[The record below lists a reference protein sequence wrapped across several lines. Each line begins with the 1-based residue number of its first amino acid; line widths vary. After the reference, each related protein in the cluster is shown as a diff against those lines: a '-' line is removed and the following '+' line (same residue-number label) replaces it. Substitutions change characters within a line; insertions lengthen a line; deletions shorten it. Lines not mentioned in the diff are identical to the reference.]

1 MPSDSDSR
9 AGDNAENSNQPE
21 AGNQL
26 PARAQET
33 QRAESP
39 QNRTAPDVTSQ
50 GVSPQGVPSQADDD
64 EHLIEL
70 WLHGKSPNTQE
81 AYERDLFQFIDYVDL
96 PLRHVR
102 LGDLQDWADHLE
114 AQGLAPATRSRK
126 LGTVKSLF
134 SFGHRIGYLIYNVGA
149 AISGP
154 KVPNRLA
161 ERILPEEKLQRIIAL
176 EADLR
181 NHALLRLF
189 YVSGGRVSEVADLH
203 WRALQERSI
212 SEGKITGQV
221 TFQGKG
227 EKTRSVLLTP
237 STWDV
242 LVALNYEEMGAG
254 FGAPSDAV
262 FRSQKTDGPLS
273 RSQLWRIVRKATR
286 NAGIKEDVSP
296 HWFRHAHASHALD
309 RGAPAHLVQQTLGHQ
324 SLATT
329 SRYTHAR
336 PDDSSGQYLGM

>member
-1 MPSDSDSR
+1 MPSDPSNR
-9 AGDNAENSNQPE
+9 ADDNAEDPNQPG

-26 PARAQET
+26 PAPAQES
-33 QRAESP
+33 QRAASP

-64 EHLIEL
+64 GHLIEL

-81 AYERDLFQFIDYVDL
+81 AYERDLFQFIDFADL

-134 SFGHRIGYLIYNVGA
+134 SFGHRIGYLTYYVGA

-176 EADLR
+176 ESDLR

-203 WRALQERSI
+203 WRSA
-212 SEGKITGQV
+212 
-221 TFQGKG
+221 
-227 EKTRSVLLTP
+227 
-237 STWDV
+237 
-242 LVALNYEEMGAG
+242 GA
-254 FGAPSDAV
+254 
-262 FRSQKTDGPLS
+262 
-273 RSQLWRIVRKATR
+273 
-286 NAGIKEDVSP
+286 
-296 HWFRHAHASHALD
+296 
-309 RGAPAHLVQQTLGHQ
+309 
-324 SLATT
+324 
-329 SRYTHAR
+329 
-336 PDDSSGQYLGM
+336 

>member
-9 AGDNAENSNQPE
+9 AGDNAEDMNHPE

-26 PARAQET
+26 PAPAQEI
-33 QRAESP
+33 QRAASP

-50 GVSPQGVPSQADDD
+50 GMPSHGVSPQGVPSQADDD

-81 AYERDLFQFIDYVDL
+81 AYERDLFQFIDFVDL

-102 LGDLQDWADHLE
+102 LGDLQDWADNLE

-161 ERILPEEKLQRIIAL
+161 ERILPR
-176 EADLR
+176 
-181 NHALLRLF
+181 
-189 YVSGGRVSEVADLH
+189 
-203 WRALQERSI
+203 RSSSASSPWSPI
-212 SEGKITGQV
+212 SV
-221 TFQGKG
+221 T
-227 EKTRSVLLTP
+227 TRSSGF
-237 STWDV
+237 ST
-242 LVALNYEEMGAG
+242 
-254 FGAPSDAV
+254 
-262 FRSQKTDGPLS
+262 
-273 RSQLWRIVRKATR
+273 
-286 NAGIKEDVSP
+286 
-296 HWFRHAHASHALD
+296 
-309 RGAPAHLVQQTLGHQ
+309 
-324 SLATT
+324 
-329 SRYTHAR
+329 
-336 PDDSSGQYLGM
+336 

>member
-1 MPSDSDSR
+1 MPSDPSSSNVDNNTATSAAEDSR
-9 AGDNAENSNQPE
+9 MDAIDLQTTDES
-21 AGNQL
+21 L
-26 PARAQET
+26 PAPIA
-33 QRAESP
+33 S
-39 QNRTAPDVTSQ
+39 DDTSASGQ
-50 GVSPQGVPSQADDD
+50 PSRGIPSQADDD
-64 EHLIEL
+64 GHLIEL
-70 WLHGKSPNTQE
+70 WLHGKSENTQE
-81 AYERDLFQFIDYVDL
+81 AYQRDLFQFIDHVDL
-96 PLRHVR
+96 PLPHVR

-114 AQGLAPATRSRK
+114 ARGLAPATRSRK

-176 EADLR
+176 ESDLR

-189 YVSGGRVSEVADLH
+189 YVSGGRVSEVADLR
-203 WRALQERSI
+203 WRALQERRA
-212 SEGKITGQV
+212 EADTITGQV

-227 EKTRSVLLTP
+227 EKTRTVLLT
-237 STWDV
+237 SATWDV
-242 LVALNYEEMGAG
+242 LVALSHEEMSQG
-254 FGAPSDAV
+254 FGALEDAV

-273 RSQLWRIVRKATR
+273 RSQLWRIVRGATR

>member
-1 MPSDSDSR
+1 MPSDSSSSNVDKKTTTP
-9 AGDNAENSNQPE
+9 AAEDGGTDATDLQTTGES
-21 AGNQL
+21 L
-26 PARAQET
+26 PASVTPRG
-33 QRAESP
+33 
-39 QNRTAPDVTSQ
+39 APGS
-50 GVSPQGVPSQADDD
+50 GPPSRGVPSQADDD
-64 EHLIEL
+64 GHLIEL
-70 WLHGKSPNTQE
+70 WLHGKSKNTQE
-81 AYERDLFQFIDYVDL
+81 AYQRDLFQFIDYVDL
-96 PLRHVR
+96 PLPHVR

-114 AQGLAPATRSRK
+114 ARGLAPATRSRK

-134 SFGHRIGYLIYNVGA
+134 SFGHRIGYLVYNVGA

-176 EADLR
+176 EEDLR

-189 YVSGGRVSEVADLH
+189 YVSGGRVSEVADLR
-203 WRALQERSI
+203 WRALQERRAQN
-212 SEGKITGQV
+212 GKITGQV

-227 EKTRSVLLTP
+227 EKTRSVLLT
-237 STWDV
+237 SATWDV
-242 LVALNYEEMGAG
+242 LVSLSHEEMSQG
-254 FGAPSDAV
+254 FGAPDDAV

-273 RSQLWRIVRKATR
+273 RSQLWRIVRGATR
-286 NAGIKEDVSP
+286 SAGIKEDVSP

>member
-1 MPSDSDSR
+1 MPSDPSSR
-9 AGDNAENSNQPE
+9 AGDNAEDTNEPE

-26 PARAQET
+26 PAPAQQAQPT
-33 QRAESP
+33 
-39 QNRTAPDVTSQ
+39 
-50 GVSPQGVPSQADDD
+50 VSQGVPSQADDD

-81 AYERDLFQFIDYVDL
+81 AYERDLFQFIDFVDL

-114 AQGLAPATRSRK
+114 EKGLAPATRSRK

-176 EADLR
+176 ESDLR

-189 YVSGGRVSEVADLH
+189 YVSGGRVSEVAGLY
-203 WRALQERSI
+203 WRALQERRAT
-212 SEGKITGQV
+212 EGKITGQV

-242 LVALNYEEMGAG
+242 LVALSHEEMGAG
-254 FGAPSDAV
+254 FGAPDDAV
-262 FRSQKTDGPLS
+262 FRSQKTNGPLS

-336 PDDSSGQYLGM
+336 PDDSSVQYLGI

>member
-1 MPSDSDSR
+1 M
-9 AGDNAENSNQPE
+9 
-21 AGNQL
+21 
-26 PARAQET
+26 
-33 QRAESP
+33 
-39 QNRTAPDVTSQ
+39 
-50 GVSPQGVPSQADDD
+50 
-64 EHLIEL
+64 
-70 WLHGKSPNTQE
+70 
-81 AYERDLFQFIDYVDL
+81 
-96 PLRHVR
+96 
-102 LGDLQDWADHLE
+102 
-114 AQGLAPATRSRK
+114 
-126 LGTVKSLF
+126 KSLF

-176 EADLR
+176 ESGLR

-203 WRALQERSI
+203 WRALQERRA

-242 LVALNYEEMGAG
+242 LVALSHEEMGAG